1 MRLQRAMT
9 HLPAPSDEPSTA
21 LAPPQ
26 GFIQRQYCAL
36 SVEAN
41 SREVSKSTLRKDELP
56 GQQPNR
62 D

>member
-9 HLPAPSDEPSTA
+9 HLPAPSEETSTA

-36 SVEAN
+36 SVEA
-41 SREVSKSTLRKDELP
+41 
-56 GQQPNR
+56 QQPR
-62 D
+62 SVQVDPAEGRTSRPAT